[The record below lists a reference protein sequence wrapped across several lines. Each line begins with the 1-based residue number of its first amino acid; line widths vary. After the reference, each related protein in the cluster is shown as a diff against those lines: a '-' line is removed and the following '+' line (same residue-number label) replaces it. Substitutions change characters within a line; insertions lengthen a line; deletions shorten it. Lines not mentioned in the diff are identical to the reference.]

1 MGKIYRVATTYQD
14 TNLEIFHCY
23 TSEETCSSIFNLA
36 KEDCPDFREPNPTD
50 DPEDYLSEY
59 VDYLYDE
66 GCDKTFPDYHISL
79 QIIDQKEEVV
89 SA

>member
-1 MGKIYRVATTYQD
+1 MGKIYIVATTYQD
-14 TNLEIFHCY
+14 TNLEMSQCY
-23 TSEETCSSIFNLA
+23 TSEDACNSIFYFA
-36 KEDCPDFREPNPTD
+36 SEDCPDFREPNPTD
-50 DPEDYLSEY
+50 DPQDYLSEY

-79 QIIDQKEEVV
+79 QIIDQKEEVA